1 MVLLQSGAF
10 WFGIVIGYVTYRTLQ
25 HARTSSVADIAT
37 VIAAVGGGAVVA
49 LFPADSAR
57 FDQYSFGLAAGFFFY
72 LFLSLVLGLAKGSDF
87 PKQLLGD

>member
-25 HARTSSVADIAT
+25 HARASSVADIAT
-37 VIAAVGGGAVVA
+37 VISAIGGGAVLA
-49 LFPADSAR
+49 LFPAAGVR
-57 FDQYSFGLAAGFFFY
+57 FDQYAFGLAGGFFFY
-72 LFLSLVLGLAKGSDF
+72 LFLSLVLGLTKGASS